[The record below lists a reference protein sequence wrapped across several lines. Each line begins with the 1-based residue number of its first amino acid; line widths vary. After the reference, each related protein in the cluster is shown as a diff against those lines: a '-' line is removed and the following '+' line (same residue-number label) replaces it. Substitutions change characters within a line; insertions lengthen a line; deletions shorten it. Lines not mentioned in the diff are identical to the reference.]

1 MQYDHTLKFSN
12 LLKVMN
18 MESEL
23 IEGSMVLTLFL
34 GYLALWR
41 LKKRKMLRHN
51 GGDPEVIYDDN
62 RPSQKFFSNLSRVLS
77 VFIALLIFL
86 HGAGVKN
93 NFGFY
98 PIDFLD
104 NDTFNII
111 GFVLGLS
118 GLLLCWRAQQEMGNS
133 WRVGID
139 RQKKTE
145 LVTTGVFQKIRN
157 PTYSGLFLICTGSF
171 MIFPT
176 ISLMVWVIVFYISIE
191 FQVRIEEEYLTGSY
205 GEQYTQY
212 YKITKRY
219 IPYLY

>member
-1 MQYDHTLKFSN
+1 
-12 LLKVMN
+12 

-51 GGDPEVIYDDN
+51 GYDPEVIYDDN
-62 RPSQKFFSNLSRVLS
+62 RPTQKFFANLSRVLS
-77 VFIALLIFL
+77 VFIALLIVL
-86 HGAGVKN
+86 HSVGFKDD
-93 NFGFY
+93 FGFY

-104 NDTFNII
+104 NEIFNII

-139 RQKKTE
+139 RQKKTA

-191 FQVRIEEEYLTGSY
+191 FQVRIEEEFLTDTH
-205 GEQYTQY
+205 GEDYTRY
-212 YKITKRY
+212 YQNTKRY
-219 IPYLY
+219 IPFFY